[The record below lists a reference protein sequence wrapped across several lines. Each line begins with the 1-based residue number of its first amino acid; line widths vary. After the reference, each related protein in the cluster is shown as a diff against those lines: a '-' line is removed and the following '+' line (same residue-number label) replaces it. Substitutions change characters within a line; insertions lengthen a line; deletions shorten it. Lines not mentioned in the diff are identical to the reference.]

1 MGIWFDTRLDR
12 MLSKIM
18 RKHNVALEKK
28 NKPNGKQFDMFEGEK
43 YLDRFTRNAS
53 RRKSQSNK

>member
-18 RKHNVALEKK
+18 RKHDVALEKK
-28 NKPNGKQFDMFEGEK
+28 NKPNGKQLDMFAGEK
-43 YLDRFTRNAS
+43 YLDRYVS
-53 RRKSQSNK
+53 RRKSQSDK

>member
-18 RKHNVALEKK
+18 RKHDVALEKK
-28 NKPNGKQFDMFEGEK
+28 NKPNGKQLDMFDGEK
-43 YLDRFTRNAS
+43 YLDRYVS
-53 RRKSQSNK
+53 RRKSQSDK

>member
-28 NKPNGKQFDMFEGEK
+28 NKPNGKQYDMFEGEK